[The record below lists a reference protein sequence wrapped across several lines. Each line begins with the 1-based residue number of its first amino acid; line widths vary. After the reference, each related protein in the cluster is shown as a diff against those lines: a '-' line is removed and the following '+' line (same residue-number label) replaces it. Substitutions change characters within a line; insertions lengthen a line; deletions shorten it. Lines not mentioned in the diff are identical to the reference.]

1 LNKKHLEKQRFDF
14 ERRYYEG
21 YVPICAQ
28 DDVFQIFQSGYVMTD
43 A

>member
-14 ERRYYEG
+14 GRRYYVG
-21 YVPICAQ
+21 DVPVCVQ
-28 DDVFQIFQSGYVMTD
+28 DDVFQRFQSVYVIID